1 VWYAVFTS
9 CLALT
14 RALTF
19 ISGGGGNLSQSRNPF
34 ETSQLLTPKYL
45 TLPSRR
51 LRLQRKLAK
60 FGPKELCQKI
70 RVAMAQSA
78 VDTIIFP
85 PSPDQ
90 SPPFTLHVEG
100 SASLLC
106 ADQVNAVQP
115 LNGVQTK
122 HRRQLKL
129 ISGLCASCRHIDLR
143 ILDHPE
149 RIKTRLGI

>member
-1 VWYAVFTS
+1 MQVLAFGVEGSRVWYAVFTS

-34 ETSQLLTPKYL
+34 ETSQLLTSKYL

-90 SPPFTLHVEG
+90 SPPFTPHVEG

-115 LNGVQTK
+115 LNGS
-122 HRRQLKL
+122 RP
-129 ISGLCASCRHIDLR
+129 SID
-143 ILDHPE
+143 DS
-149 RIKTRLGI
+149 